1 MQKWYD
7 VIIIGGGPAGLFC
20 AANLSGCR
28 VLLLEKMKL
37 PGRKLLLAGSGQCNI
52 THAGNIRDFA
62 NHYGGNGTFL
72 RSVLAGFSNADT
84 IDFFEK
90 RGVSCI
96 TTETGKIF
104 PASLSADDILDALL
118 DACDETGAD
127 IRCEEAV
134 ESVRSIQNG
143 FEVKTLFNTYL
154 AEHLVIATGGKSYP
168 KTGSTGSGYVLAESL
183 GHTIVGPKEALTPVH
198 VNNFRLAELSGLSV
212 PETLI
217 ALWRDGKKIS
227 QHTGDVLITRF
238 GFSGPGILDASRLM
252 RKGDVLKLNFVH
264 TTSEELDALL
274 LNRISHEG
282 ARKVSNMLYSLG
294 CPERLIKAVCESV
307 GVYDVTGGQ
316 LSAGVRKNL
325 VRALTA
331 YEAEIESLGGFEVA
345 MCTAGGVNLSEI
357 NKKTFASKIVP
368 NLYFA
373 GEVTDIDGDT
383 GGYNIQAAFS
393 SAFAASKK
401 IRETVL
407 CKYDTEKQ

>member
-7 VIIIGGGPAGLFC
+7 VIVIGGGPAGLFC
-20 AANLSGCR
+20 AANLRGCR

-62 NHYGGNGTFL
+62 SHYGGNGTFL
-72 RSVLAGFSNADT
+72 KSVLAGFSNADT
-84 IDFFEK
+84 IAFFEK

-118 DACDETGAD
+118 DACDEVGTD

-154 AEHLVIATGGKSYP
+154 AENLVIATGGKSYP

-183 GHTIVGPKEALTPVH
+183 GHTIVEPKEALTPVH
-198 VNNFRLAELSGLSV
+198 VKNFRLAELSGLSV

-227 QHTGDVLITRF
+227 QHIGDVLITRF

-252 RKGDVLKLNFVH
+252 RKEDVLKLNFVH
-264 TTSEELDALL
+264 ATAEKLDALL

-294 CPERLIKAVCESV
+294 CPERLIKEVCESV

-407 CKYDTEKQ
+407 CRNDVE